1 MWNPI
6 KFVMSKPGASLVL
19 GGSLL
24 FVLIML
30 EAPVLDPA
38 LAVCESYACSY
49 AINSDLVRNP
59 STNAAGLVPGTLHEA
74 IPPQVIFC
82 AARKPS
88 SYVQLSH
95 YAVHAVR
102 ARILSLLGRD
112 LWQIVQLNATRW
124 VVAAKLHPVVSHWIN
139 PCDRSEA
146 MMGLAGSA

>member
-1 MWNPI
+1 MEPYQ
-6 KFVMSKPGASLVL
+6 VRHEQARRESGAGRLPAVRPDHV
-19 GGSLL
+19 GSPSPRSRTSRLREL
-24 FVLIML
+24 
-30 EAPVLDPA
+30 
-38 LAVCESYACSY
+38 C
-49 AINSDLVRNP
+49 RNP
-59 STNAAGLVPGTLHEA
+59 STNAAGLVPGTLREA